1 MIPTEL
7 IYLWSLIRPGSVGY
21 IYKFSWYG
29 KWARR
34 HKCHEISKV
43 MSHVHGDPPCLHPCE
58 HGQRESIPGCSSK
71 WASKQN
77 PKTLPSS
84 IFTAYSSRIEIDIQ
98 AGVLCSPTMCY
109 PGMGFAHVKPTCHPY
124 PRNQNCHILMSTE
137 KTTSIHSL
145 LKTPLVK
152 IITS

>member
-109 PGMGFAHVKPTCHPY
+109 LAWALLMWNPHVTHTHVIKIVISWCQPKKLPQFILCWKPH
-124 PRNQNCHILMSTE
+124 
-137 KTTSIHSL
+137 
-145 LKTPLVK
+145 
-152 IITS
+152 